1 MPIFSYKAKNR
12 DGKYQTGVIESSN
25 PTRAAAAIREHGLFV
40 ISLWEKSSLSVDNL
54 LPFRKNVAEQ
64 DIANFTRHLSTM
76 LETGLPL
83 TDALTDLEGQPNQNF
98 SEVVTNI
105 RKDVMGGSTLSGAME
120 KYPKIFKPVYISMV
134 KAGEASGQV
143 DKSLGRLADTLEKD
157 IEFKAKVKGALI
169 YPVIVIIAMI
179 GVGPLMMI
187 FVIPTLSEVYKSFD
201 SELPLPTRVLIGIS
215 DFIRNYWYLTA
226 LALALAV
233 LGFRSIKQTKS
244 GEYALNNL
252 MFDIPIFGELNR
264 EVLFATMT
272 RTMGTLVGA
281 GIAILEALRI
291 SKDVI
296 GNNIYKETMDEAA
309 RQVEKGFPF
318 SLALRN
324 MELYPPIFAQ
334 MVAIGEETGT
344 MDKSL
349 ERLANFFEGNA
360 ERKIKNLTTA
370 LEPALII
377 VLGIAVAGL
386 AIAVLLPMFNLVN
399 VIK

>member
-1 MPIFSYKAKNR
+1 LS
-12 DGKYQTGVIESSN
+12 
-25 PTRAAAAIREHGLFV
+25 
-40 ISLWEKSSLSVDNL
+40 EKSSFSLDNI
-54 LPFRKNVAEQ
+54 LPFRKTVSDQ
-64 DIANFTRHLSTM
+64 DIASFTRHLSTM

-83 TDALTDLEGQPNQNF
+83 TDALADLESQPNQKF

-105 RKDVMGGSTLSGAME
+105 RKEVMGGSSLSAAME
-120 KYPKIFKPVYISMV
+120 KYPKIFKPMYLSMV

-143 DKSLGRLADTLEKD
+143 DKSLGRLADTLEKA

-169 YPVIVIIAMI
+169 YPIIVVIAMI
-179 GVGPLMMI
+179 GVGTLMMI

-201 SELPLPTRVLIGIS
+201 AELPLPTRILIGIS
-215 DFIRNYWYLTA
+215 DFTRNYWYLTIMA
-226 LALALAV
+226 AV
-233 LGFRSIKQTKS
+233 AAILGFRAVKQTKS
-244 GEYALNNL
+244 GEYAINNL
-252 MFDIPIFGELNR
+252 ILNLPVFGELNR
-264 EVLFATMT
+264 EVIFATLT

-281 GIAILEALRI
+281 GIAIMEAIRI
-291 SKDVI
+291 SKEVI

-324 MELYPPIFAQ
+324 AELYPPIFSQ

-370 LEPALII
+370 LEPVLII
-377 VLGIAVAGL
+377 ILGIAVAGL
-386 AIAVLLPMFNLVN
+386 AIAILLPMFNLVN